1 MKKFITI
8 SAKIIKFLG
17 LNSFFEY
24 LILFFEYAYIK
35 SRFFI
40 YNVTACLL
48 TYLSITKLDLN
59 IDYSKYAEHMHSNL
73 VTVIGILLGFS
84 ISTLTILLTVDN
96 NKVSEAKAEFIG
108 RKILGRK
115 ITLYDSILTGIAYV
129 VVIQCCLLLL
139 NFIYPIFID
148 IESKCGLT
156 MFALSIAILLHV
168 ILTLMREI
176 LNFYFII
183 TKK

>member
-1 MKKFITI
+1 MKKIITI
-8 SAKIIKFLG
+8 SAKIVKLLG
-17 LNSFFEY
+17 LNSVFEY
-24 LILFFEYAYIK
+24 LILFSEYAYI
-35 SRFFI
+35 RGRLFI
-40 YNVTACLL
+40 YNIIICLL

-59 IDYSKYAEHMHSNL
+59 IDYYKYAEQMHSNL
-73 VTVIGILLGFS
+73 ITVIGILLGFS

-96 NKVSEAKAEFIG
+96 TKVAEAKMKFIG
-108 RKILGRK
+108 IKILGRR
-115 ITLYDSILTGIAYV
+115 ITLYDGVLTGIAYV
-129 VVIQCCLLLL
+129 VVMQCCLLLF

-148 IESKCGLT
+148 IESIRGLT
-156 MFALSIAILLHV
+156 MYAISIAILLNV